1 MRNPPFRHEGRY
13 KNKRYKLTNMIPV
26 KGPRK
31 TAYPEMAEMKELAV

>member
-1 MRNPPFRHEGRY
+1 MRKPPFRHEGWY
-13 KNKRYKLTNMIPV
+13 KRYKLTNMIPV